1 MKNLFITVIVIIVTV
16 LAMPAIRAFAADT
29 ELIVEYSADENGVK
43 LNWYTDGKNIIDKST
58 VYRYDPETKSFLK
71 IARTDKPEYADGD
84 VHLTAG
90 SFVRYKIIVSFE
102 HGGKAS
108 KTVDCYTLLP
118 DIPLRYDSQNECGIC
133 RAYVYQ
139 GKRNNESYPIIYHNF
154 FGDITIGETDSY
166 LNNFAVSED
175 GKTVFYSTK
184 NEVYR
189 YCVNEG
195 KAERIFIRSEDIE
208 PITDINVSPNG
219 KCCVLTINY
228 NNETPF
234 IWYDQKLFHVVPKED
249 SIYCIEAVCDD
260 GKVIFSALDDNDD
273 EGIYFYCLYEF
284 DSETGKYKRF
294 AKAEY
299 DGSYV
304 YDTAVFP
311 DENTYALYNEDYGLY
326 CGTIGSK
333 PKLLLTAEECYPGMF
348 VSNGKTAF
356 LSDDKNIYRID
367 LESGKK
373 AAVAEINPNLSDHD
387 LLNFKYTA
395 DLSAVLFIDYGN
407 DLLVRASEWDDE
419 SCTYTER
426 REIPINATADT
437 QIYDT
442 SNDMNIVC
450 LYDGNKDFIA
460 FFQNGG
466 IKYAKNILGSDAY
479 DRMFCY
485 ESREKIYGR
494 YYRYKNLMI
503 AEPDGST
510 SVVYNG
516 YFFSPA
522 WENANE
528 KIPMMIWL
536 TEYLFD
542 EEYRHYY
549 ENSSDVYF
557 IDKSGKAVFGWH
569 ENYEYTVV
577 E

>member
-1 MKNLFITVIVIIVTV
+1 IVLIVTV
-16 LAMPAIRAFAADT
+16 LAIPAVRAFAADT

-43 LNWYTDGKNIIDKST
+43 LNWRTDEKNVIEKST

-71 IARTDKPEYADGD
+71 IARTDKSEYADND
-84 VHLTAG
+84 VHLTAR
-90 SFVRYKIIVSFE
+90 SSVRYKIIVSFE

-118 DIPLRYDSQNECGIC
+118 DIPLRYDSQNEGRIC
-133 RAYVYQ
+133 KAYVYM
-139 GKRNNESYPIIYHNF
+139 GGINNGSYPIIYHNF
-154 FGDITIGETDSY
+154 FGDIIIGETDSY
-166 LNNFAVSED
+166 LNNFAASED

-195 KAERIFIRSEDIE
+195 KAERIFRSNDEIGDIE
-208 PITDINVSPNG
+208 TSPNG
-219 KCCVLTINY
+219 KCIFFTNDHENSSDKFV
-228 NNETPF
+228 
-234 IWYDQKLFHVVPKED
+234 WYEQKLYQLVLND
-249 SIYCIEAVCDD
+249 YLYYIEAVCDD

-273 EGIYFYCLYEF
+273 EEIYFYCLYEF
-284 DSETGKYKRF
+284 DPETEKYKRF
-294 AKAEY
+294 AKMEY

-311 DENTYALYNEDYGLY
+311 DENVYALYDVDYGLY

-333 PKLLLTAEECYPGMF
+333 PRKLLPAEECYTVMF

-373 AAVAEINPNLSDHD
+373 TAVAEINPNLSDRD
-387 LLNFKYTA
+387 SLNFKYNA
-395 DLSAVLFIDYGN
+395 DFSAVLFIDYGN
-407 DLLVRASEWDDE
+407 NLLVRASEWDDD
-419 SCTYTER
+419 SCTYTKR
-426 REIPINATADT
+426 QEIPINVTADI

-450 LYDGNKDFIA
+450 FYDGNKDFIA

-485 ESREKIYGR
+485 ESREEIYGR

-516 YFFSPA
+516 YFFFPE
-522 WENANE
+522 WENTNE
-528 KIPMMIWL
+528 KIPMMICL

-542 EEYRHYY
+542 DEYRHYY
-549 ENSSDVYF
+549 ANSSDVYF
-557 IDKSGKAVFGWH
+557 TDKSGKAVFVWH
-569 ENYEYTVV
+569 ENYDYAVV